1 MPIQL
6 QGNWTVQLV
15 SQPIDQPQRFIIGG
29 AVTGNGIYSDTY
41 TTPIGVTGVNWSID
55 VQEEGSWSN
64 QPGKWIS
71 STNIRR
77 TDIVIENGYEVFF
90 LEADDYRGGVNYDD
104 LVLRLSRPLPPPPP
118 PPDPVPN
125 DPIPPSDP
133 LPIPDVPVNPPVPPK
148 PMSYGR
154 VFTKI
159 EDGDKLPRQKSIQ
172 TYGMWLDYTGSKTGN
187 LVYFYTC
194 SADTGSFKKT
204 VYNAQ
209 CFTCSS
215 SPQFDI
221 AYGHDGGSGSRDL
234 GGNDFYTP
242 TNAVYGQYRSL
253 CLDSATSRFMLG
265 NREVFHFYAL
275 NVKADR
281 MGDSIDEG
289 NIELNIAELS
299 GSKFLQGNPNRNAH
313 TGSNVKL
320 SGTGKVIRLID
331 DSRIDLSTLTRYS
344 YENSYIDVSESFC
357 HRSTTAGRVYFMVSG
372 NLETGVYNP
381 TQPHVYG
388 LLYPQQGIVLLD
400 AEILDSSASFL
411 SVTGSDVSGDNPMKL
426 FTAISG
432 AAGFTDASGDY
443 LGFQARKTR
452 FNYEEQYFIRIKN
465 QEYNFTNNPT
475 WVTGSEQDIKDD
487 FKNNP
492 QVYITSVGLY
502 NEQKELLAVAKL
514 STPIYKSFTEETLVE
529 VNLTW

>member
-15 SQPIDQPQRFIIGG
+15 SQPIDQPQRFIISG
-29 AVTGNGIYSDTY
+29 AIIGNGIYSDTY
-41 TTPIGVTGVNWSID
+41 TTPIGVTGINWSID

-77 TDIVIENGYEVFF
+77 TDIVIENGYEVFY

-118 PPDPVPN
+118 PDPVPN
-125 DPIPPSDP
+125 EPIPPSDP

-159 EDGDKLPRQKSIQ
+159 DSGDKLPRQTFVQ
-172 TYGMWLDYTGSKTGN
+172 YYGMWVDYTGSNLGN
-187 LVYFYTC
+187 LTQMYTC
-194 SADTGSFKKT
+194 SNDTGSFKKT
-204 VYNAQ
+204 VYNAP
-209 CFTCSS
+209 CTSCGST
-215 SPQFDI
+215 PMFDI

-242 TNAVYGQYRSL
+242 TNAVYGQYRQL
-253 CLDSATSRFMLG
+253 CLDEGVQRFSLG
-265 NREVFHFYAL
+265 NKEVYHFYAL
-275 NVKADR
+275 NIKKER
-281 MGDSIDEG
+281 MDDAWDEG
-289 NIELNIAELS
+289 NIEINIGELS

-320 SGTGKVIRLID
+320 SGTGKVLRLID
-331 DSRIDLSTLTRYS
+331 DSNLNLGSLTQYS
-344 YENSYIDVSESFC
+344 YMTSYLDISSSLIHNVTS
-357 HRSTTAGRVYFMVSG
+357 AGKVFHLVSG
-372 NLETGVYNP
+372 TLETGVYNP

-388 LLYPQQGIVLLD
+388 LLYPQQGIAILDADLLD
-400 AEILDSSASFL
+400 LSASFL
-411 SVTGSDVSGDNPMKL
+411 TVTGSDVNGDNSMKL

-432 AAGFTDASGDY
+432 AALYTDASGDI
-443 LGFQARKTR
+443 LGFQSRKLR
-452 FNYEEQYFIRIKN
+452 YNYQEQYFIRVKN
-465 QEYNFTNNPT
+465 QEYNFTNNLT

-487 FKNNP
+487 FKDKP
-492 QVYITSVGLY
+492 QVYITTVGLY

-514 STPIYKSFTEETLVE
+514 SKPIYKSFTEETLVE